1 MKNLILRLSFT
12 LLLAVAPQLAAGAL
26 IDLQPQSISLS
37 AEREAP
43 TTKDHVTAPEARAA
57 EPFPQQPSHQEHAHD
72 EAAHAADESDV
83 KTATTALQPS
93 NTAASHV
100 ESIRLTP
107 TQIRHA
113 GLVFSTAG
121 PAQLAQKIPLFGV
134 LSWPSNKQFRLNA
147 PYPGLIEQ
155 VRVEVGDTVNKGQL
169 LATVRNN
176 NTLQSYS
183 LLAPASGVVTQRWLN
198 VGDLADSAVLEISDD
213 QQLWLEMSVFP
224 TDASLLQLAQPLQ
237 LQDLDQP
244 QSTTVHTEISYIA
257 PQLSLGHIT
266 RARAV
271 LDKSKLPSHWRAGMH
286 LQAWLT
292 VAQQQVAVAVEQSAL
307 QQVEGNTVVFVQQG
321 DQLIAT
327 PVELGLVASPLV
339 EIRRGLTAGS
349 RYVSQQS
356 FVLKAELGKSSAG
369 HSH

>member
-1 MKNLILRLSFT
+1 MNKPALILFFT
-12 LLLAVAPQLAAGAL
+12 LLLAVALQGAAVVLETNSIQLSPMRS
-26 IDLQPQSISLS
+26 D
-37 AEREAP
+37 
-43 TTKDHVTAPEARAA
+43 D
-57 EPFPQQPSHQEHAHD
+57 EHADTTTEEHASAQTNIDAEHIHAEQVHAEHIHAEDEIDHD
-72 EAAHAADESDV
+72 TVKPAAP
-83 KTATTALQPS
+83 PS
-93 NTAASHV
+93 NTAEPHV
-100 ESIRLTP
+100 ESISLTP
-107 TQIRHA
+107 SQIRNA
-113 GLVFSTAG
+113 GLLVSTAG

-134 LSWPSNKQFRLNA
+134 LSLPSDKQFRLNA

-155 VRVEVGDTVNKGQL
+155 VLVGVGDTVSKGQL
-169 LATVRNN
+169 LAKVRNN

-183 LLAPASGVVTQRWLN
+183 LLAPAGGVVTQRWLN
-198 VGDLADSAVLEISDD
+198 VGDLADSPLLEISDD
-213 QQLWLEMSVFP
+213 QQLWVEMSVFP

-244 QSTTVHTEISYIA
+244 QSTTVQTKVSYIA

-271 LDKSKLPSHWRAGMH
+271 LNKAELPSHWRAGMH

-292 VAQQQVAVAVEQSAL
+292 VAQQQVPVAVTQSAL
-307 QQVEGNTVVFVQQG
+307 QQVDGNTVVFVLQDHQF
-321 DQLIAT
+321 IAT
-327 PVELGLVASPLV
+327 PVEIGLIAPPYV
-339 EIRRGLTAGS
+339 EIRRGLAAGS